1 MQLYLR
7 MAWRNIWRHRRRT
20 IIVLAALGIGLA
32 MMIFYDSLMDGF
44 EQAIYGNAIKVLGG
58 NIRIHAA
65 GYSESMDS
73 NPLLPLANAQ
83 TAVRAAQAIP
93 DVVAASRRINTGGL
107 ASNREGAFA
116 VGIVGIEPELE
127 APINP
132 IALHVTTGR
141 YLNTNDQDSLL
152 IGRGLADLM
161 NVQVGDRITLV
172 GQSTH
177 DQMRQRTMTVVGIYD
192 IGVTTLEQS
201 TVYMSLGEAQDLYDL
216 PGQSTEV
223 IVTLKKLGEEPPV
236 ISALTAALPG
246 YEFESWAQAF
256 PDLQNAVGAKDQV
269 MTIFSLII
277 MLIAAIGVINLL
289 LMAVYERTREIG
301 LLGALGFKP
310 RQITLLFVVEG
321 TMLGLV
327 GVLVGAVLGYGLTG
341 LVGLVGLDFSS
352 FTSMTSYMALITGK
366 VYPGLVLGSL
376 VSRGLPVLIITILA
390 ALYPAREAAR
400 HEPAEA
406 LHYV

>member
-20 IIVLAALGIGLA
+20 IIVLAALGVGLA
-32 MMIFYDSLMDGF
+32 LMIFYDGMIDGF
-44 EQAIYGNAIKVLGG
+44 QQAIYGNAIKVLGG
-58 NIRIHAA
+58 NIRIHAV
-65 GYSESMDS
+65 GYSESASSD
-73 NPLLPLANAQ
+73 PLLPLANDQ
-83 TAVRAAQAIP
+83 TVVQAVKSVP
-93 DVVAASRRINTGGL
+93 DVVAASLRINTSGL
-107 ASNREGAFA
+107 ASNREGAFG
-116 VGIVGIEPELE
+116 VEIIGIEPEQE

-132 IALHVTTGR
+132 IAQHVTSGHF
-141 YLNTNDQDSLL
+141 LNTNDQDSLL

-161 NVQVGDRITLV
+161 DVQVGDRITLV

-177 DQMRQRTMTVVGIYD
+177 NQMRQRTMTIVGIYD
-192 IGVTTLEQS
+192 IGVTSIEQS

-216 PGQSTEV
+216 SGQSTEV
-223 IVTLKKLGEEPPV
+223 IITLKKLGEESTV
-236 ISALTAALPG
+236 IAALTASMPG
-246 YEFESWAQAF
+246 YEYQSWAQAF
-256 PDLQNAVGAKDQV
+256 PDLQNTVGAKNQV

-277 MLIAAIGVINLL
+277 LLIAAIGVINLL
-289 LMAVYERTREIG
+289 LMSVYERTREIG

-310 RQITLLFVVEG
+310 RQITLLFVLEG
-321 TMLGLV
+321 AMLGLV
-327 GVLVGAVLGYGLTG
+327 GVVVGAILGYGLTG
-341 LVGLVGLDFSS
+341 LVGLVGVDYSAFSNVA
-352 FTSMTSYMALITGK
+352 TYMALITGK
-366 VYPGLVLGSL
+366 VYPSLVLGSL

>member
-73 NPLLPLANAQ
+73 NPLLPLANDQ